1 MIARKAEEKIRAWIS
16 DSNKALLVTGAR
28 QVGKTFSI
36 RRSLREAGCEYIELN
51 LIEQPSLVQA
61 LSASY
66 TVKDLLIN
74 LSSSMTGIR
83 MVPGETI
90 IFIDE
95 IQEFKD
101 IVTRIKFWVD
111 EGSFRFILSGS
122 LLGVELKGIRSAPV
136 GYIHEITMY
145 PLDFEEFL
153 RASSVSEVVLQY
165 LEECF
170 EKRETVKDPVHQAM
184 MQHFRRYLVV
194 GGMPEAVKAYIET
207 ADIGKVT
214 EIQKDILD
222 IYKLDFTKYELEDRR
237 LMLISVFQ
245 QIPAQL
251 LRQNRRFHFSDV
263 QKKMR
268 FERISSSFL
277 WLMNAGV
284 ALPSYNASAPRVSL
298 TQNEESSL
306 FKLYSSDVGLL
317 SYQYGITFRQKIL
330 LEDSMVNLGGIFEN
344 FIAQELTA
352 QGHPLFFYLQ
362 AKTAEL
368 DFLIDWKDRVLPI
381 EVKSGKEYKKH
392 ASLDKIMAQPQYEL
406 EEAFVFSGNNLQ
418 QEGKI
423 LYCPVYLCGCLKEKT
438 DFPRLDIPVVP
449 FGYDKNAEKI

>member
-1 MIARKAEEKIRAWIS
+1 MIARKAEKEIREWIANS
-16 DSNKALLVTGAR
+16 KKALLVTGAR

-36 RRSLREAGCEYIELN
+36 RRCLSETNSDFIELN

-61 LSASY
+61 LESSY
-66 TVKDLLIN
+66 SVRELVIN
-74 LSSSMTGIR
+74 LSAVVTGINLQ
-83 MVPGETI
+83 PGKSI

-111 EGSFRFILSGS
+111 DGSFRFILSGS
-122 LLGVELKGIRSAPV
+122 LLGVELKGLRSAPV
-136 GYIHEITMY
+136 GYLHEVKMY

-153 RASSVSEVVLQY
+153 QASGVNEVSLQY

-170 EKRETVKDPVHQAM
+170 EKREAIKEPVHQAILK
-184 MQHFRRYLVV
+184 HFRRYLVV
-194 GGMPEAVKAYIET
+194 GGMPEVVNTYVET
-207 ADIGKVT
+207 GDISKVS
-214 EIQKDILD
+214 EIQRDILN
-222 IYKLDFTKYELEDRR
+222 IYQLDFTKYELADRR

-277 WLMNAGV
+277 WLVNAGV
-284 ALPSYNASAPRVSL
+284 AIPSYNATAPRVPL
-298 TQNEESSL
+298 TQNEDSSL

-317 SYQYGITFRQKIL
+317 SYQYGSAFRQKVL
-330 LEDSMVNLGGIFEN
+330 LEDELVNLGGIFEN
-344 FIAQELTA
+344 YVAQELTA
-352 QGHPLFFYLQ
+352 QDFSLFFYLQ
-362 AKTAEL
+362 TKSAEL
-368 DFLIDWKDRVLPI
+368 DFLINCQDHVLPI
-381 EVKSGKEYKKH
+381 EVKSGKEYMKH
-392 ASLDKIMAQPQYEL
+392 ASLDKVMNNEQNEL
-406 EEAFVFSGNNLQ
+406 SEAIVFSMNNLH

-423 LYCPVYLCGCLKEKT
+423 LYCPIYLCGCLKEKIS
-438 DFPRLDIPVVP
+438 FPKLEIPMAP
-449 FGYDKNAEKI
+449 